1 MSKRA
6 ANPAFETAD
15 QHGIYINVFDTNAYM
30 YFVLF
35 HKFPTSLKFGNFT
48 ENFFNT
54 ISQFILIRSMPR
66 VVTYTLELQTSVV
79 GLAWIHGTLLTAVR
93 VCCTNCR
100 KEKDSENLI

>member
-1 MSKRA
+1 MSKRT

-48 ENFFNT
+48 ENC
-54 ISQFILIRSMPR
+54 
-66 VVTYTLELQTSVV
+66 
-79 GLAWIHGTLLTAVR
+79 LL
-93 VCCTNCR
+93 
-100 KEKDSENLI
+100 